1 METTMTYTAQLDAL
15 AAALTDKGFHDADA
29 EVTIKSSGSYAPFR
43 LEASYKIKAGG
54 SCTYLTVRSYNL
66 QAELGREPT
75 VEDAF
80 ADMRRQ
86 IEELPTQREQEIK
99 AFVNQMEALK
109 ASAEDL
115 GVDGDFMTPIVA
127 LMNKLASNAL
137 PKPKR

>member
-1 METTMTYTAQLDAL
+1 MTHNFTAALDAL
-15 AAALTDKGFHDADA
+15 ATMVEDKGFHDASA
-29 EVTIKSSGSYAPFR
+29 ELTLKDSGSYSPFR
-43 LEASYKIKAGG
+43 LEVSYKTMPG
-54 SCTYLTVRSYNL
+54 SVNSYLSVRHYNL
-66 QAELGREPT
+66 HTELGREPT

-86 IEELPTQREQEIK
+86 IVELPSQREHQIK
-99 AFVNQMEALK
+99 EFVNQMEALK
-109 ASAEDL
+109 TSAEDL

>member
-1 METTMTYTAQLDAL
+1 MTHDFTAALDAIV
-15 AAALTDKGFHDADA
+15 ALLEDKGFHDADA
-29 EVTIKSSGSYAPFR
+29 EVTIKSSGAYAPFR
-43 LEASYKIKAGG
+43 LEASYKVKAGG
-54 SCTYLTVRSYNL
+54 SCTYLTVRHYNL
-66 QAELGREPT
+66 HTELGREPT

-86 IEELPTQREQEIK
+86 IAELPTQREQEIK
-99 AFVNQMEALK
+99 EFVNQMEALK
-109 ASAEDL
+109 VSAEDL

>member
-1 METTMTYTAQLDAL
+1 MTNTYTAQLDAL
-15 AAALTDKGFHDADA
+15 VATLESKGFHSPDA
-29 EVTIKSSGSYAPFR
+29 ELTIKSSGSYSPFR
-43 LEASYKIKAGG
+43 LEASYKLKEGG
-54 SCTYLTVRSYNL
+54 TNTYLVVRHYNL
-66 QAELGREPT
+66 HADLGREPT
-75 VEDAF
+75 IDDAF
-80 ADMRRQ
+80 FDMRRQ

-99 AFVNQMEALK
+99 EFVNQMEALK